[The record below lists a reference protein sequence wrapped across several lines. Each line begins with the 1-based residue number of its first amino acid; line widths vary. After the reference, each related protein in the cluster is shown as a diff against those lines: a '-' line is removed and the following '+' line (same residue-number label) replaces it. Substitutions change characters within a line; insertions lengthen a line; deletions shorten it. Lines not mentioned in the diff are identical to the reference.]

1 LELGTWNLEPG
12 TIRPQA
18 SVTIPTMKSNRSRL
32 LFLLVS
38 VAALASLRA
47 VDSGTG
53 KDPATKAL
61 SVFSEVFS
69 LTRGNYVD
77 PTDSKALL
85 EGAYDG
91 MTDALDPYSY
101 YVPAASMSAY
111 RAQQASGALSPGIIV
126 ARRGGF
132 PYVVAALPGSP
143 AQKAGVQPGDLI
155 HSVDGKNLRT
165 APLWKIRSALDGP
178 EGTNV
183 EVGLFRV
190 VEEKKVTLRLSRERF
205 SPPAV
210 ETRWEKDLGIVKIP
224 AITPSTS
231 DALARAIEEANKRS
245 IDKLIL
251 DVRGA
256 IGGETADAAPAASL
270 FVGRGPV
277 ARLVTRKVALKP
289 LDATGERAWKGRTI
303 LLIDD
308 ATGGPAEIFAA
319 ALKDR
324 ANATTVGETTAG
336 LAIVQRLVPTGS
348 GGSLFMTVARYQ
360 SPSGTLLGGKGLAPD
375 ERVITF
381 PGEAD
386 GRDPILE
393 RGLEVARRA
402 AARQA
407 A

>member
-1 LELGTWNLEPG
+1 M
-12 TIRPQA
+12 R
-18 SVTIPTMKSNRSRL
+18 SNRSRL
-32 LFLLVS
+32 LFFLVS
-38 VAALASLRA
+38 LAALASLRA
-47 VDSGTG
+47 VDSGSG

-91 MTDALDPYSY
+91 MTDALDPFSY
-101 YVPAASMSAY
+101 YVPAGSMSAY
-111 RAQQASGALSPGIIV
+111 RAQQASGALSPGIVV

-143 AQKAGVQPGDLI
+143 AQRAGVQPGDLI
-155 HSVDGKNLRT
+155 QSLDGKNLRT
-165 APLWKIRSALDGP
+165 APLWKIRSSLEGP
-178 EGTNV
+178 EGTTV
-183 EVGLFRV
+183 DVVLYRV
-190 VEEKKVTLRLSRERF
+190 VEEKKVSLDLRRERF
-205 SPPAV
+205 ASPPV

-224 AITPSTS
+224 ALTPATA
-231 DALARAIEEANKRS
+231 DALSRAIEEANRRS
-245 IDKLIL
+245 IDKLVL

-256 IGGETADAAPAASL
+256 IGGEIADVAPAASL

-277 ARLVTRKVALKP
+277 AKLVTRKVELKP
-289 LDATGERAWKGRTI
+289 LDATGERAWRGRTI
-303 LLIDD
+303 VLIDD

-324 ANATTVGETTAG
+324 ADATTVGETTAG
-336 LAIVQRLVPTGS
+336 MAIVQRLVPTGS

-360 SPSGTLLGGKGLAPD
+360 SPSGALLGGKGLSPD

-381 PGEAD
+381 PGESD

-393 RGLEVARRA
+393 RGLEVARRVT
-402 AARQA
+402 ARQA

>member
-1 LELGTWNLEPG
+1 M
-12 TIRPQA
+12 R
-18 SVTIPTMKSNRSRL
+18 SNRARL

-47 VDSGTG
+47 VDSGAG
-53 KDPATKAL
+53 RDPATKAL

-77 PTDSKALL
+77 PTDSRALL

-101 YVPAASMSAY
+101 YVPAGSMSAY

-126 ARRGGF
+126 ARRAGF

-143 AQKAGVQPGDLI
+143 AQKAGVLPGDLI
-155 HSVDGKNLRT
+155 HAVDGKNLRT

-178 EGTNV
+178 EGTSV
-183 EVGLFRV
+183 EVGLFRI
-190 VEEKKVTLRLSRERF
+190 VEEKKVTVRLRRERF

-210 ETRWEKDLGIVKIP
+210 ETRWEKDLAIVRIP

-231 DALARAIEEANKRS
+231 DGLARAIEEANRRS
-245 IDKLIL
+245 IDRLIL
-251 DVRGA
+251 DLRGA
-256 IGGETADAAPAASL
+256 IGGEPADAAPAASL

-289 LDATGERAWKGRTI
+289 LDATGERAWKGRTV

-324 ANATTVGETTAG
+324 AGATTVGETTAG

-348 GGSLFMTVARYQ
+348 GGSLFMTVARYE
-360 SPSGTLLGGKGLAPD
+360 SPSGTQLGGKGLAPD

-381 PGEAD
+381 PGETD

-402 AARQA
+402 PERQA

>member
-1 LELGTWNLEPG
+1 
-12 TIRPQA
+12 
-18 SVTIPTMKSNRSRL
+18 MKSNRSRL

-53 KDPATKAL
+53 RDPATKAL

-77 PTDSKALL
+77 PTDSKSLL

-132 PYVVAALPGSP
+132 PFVVAALPGSP

-178 EGTNV
+178 EGTSV

-190 VEEKKVTLRLSRERF
+190 VEEKKVTLRLRRERF
-205 SPPAV
+205 SPPAI

-231 DALARAIEEANKRS
+231 EGLARAIEEANRRS

-251 DVRGA
+251 DLRGA

-270 FVGRGPV
+270 FIGRGPV
-277 ARLVTRKVALKP
+277 ARLVTRKVALRP

-324 ANATTVGETTAG
+324 AGATTVGETTAG

-360 SPSGTLLGGKGLAPD
+360 SPSGTLLGGKGIPPD
-375 ERVITF
+375 ERVISF
-381 PGEAD
+381 PGETE

-393 RGLEVARRA
+393 RGLEVARRT

>member
-1 LELGTWNLEPG
+1 
-12 TIRPQA
+12 
-18 SVTIPTMKSNRSRL
+18 MKSNRSRL
-32 LFLLVS
+32 VFLLVS

-47 VDSGTG
+47 VDSGAG
-53 KDPATKAL
+53 RDPATKAL

-101 YVPAASMSAY
+101 YVPAASMPAY

-132 PYVVAALPGSP
+132 PYVVASLPGSP

-155 HSVDGKNLRT
+155 HAVDGKNLRT

-178 EGTNV
+178 EGTSV
-183 EVGLFRV
+183 EVGLFRF
-190 VEEKKVTLRLSRERF
+190 VEEKKVTLRLRRERF
-205 SPPAV
+205 SPPAI
-210 ETRWEKDLGIVKIP
+210 ETRWEKDLAIVKIP
-224 AITPSTS
+224 AITPATS
-231 DALARAIEEANKRS
+231 EGLARVIEEANKRS

-251 DVRGA
+251 DLRGA

-270 FVGRGPV
+270 FIGRGPV

-324 ANATTVGETTAG
+324 AGATTVGETTAG

-348 GGSLFMTVARYQ
+348 GGSLYMTVARYQ
-360 SPSGTLLGGKGLAPD
+360 SPSGTLLGGKGLSPD

-381 PGEAD
+381 PGETD

-393 RGLEVARRA
+393 RGLEVARRT

>member
-1 LELGTWNLEPG
+1 MAEVKTDRKKPVSPG
-12 TIRPQA
+12 VTIR
-18 SVTIPTMKSNRSRL
+18 TMRSNRSRL

-47 VDSGTG
+47 VDSGAG

-61 SVFSEVFS
+61 SVFSEVFA
-69 LTRGNYVD
+69 LTRANYVD

-111 RAQQASGALSPGIIV
+111 RAQQASGALTPGILI

-143 AQKAGVQPGDLI
+143 ARREGVEPGDLV

-165 APLWKIRSALDGP
+165 APLWKIRSALEGP
-178 EGTNV
+178 EGTTV

-190 VEEKKVTLRLSRERF
+190 VEDKKITLRLRREKF
-205 SPPAV
+205 SPPPA
-210 ETRWEKDLGIVKIP
+210 ETRWERDLAIVKIP
-224 AITPSTS
+224 ALVAGSS
-231 DALARAIEEANKRS
+231 EALARVIEEARRRS
-245 IDKLIL
+245 IDKLVIDL
-251 DVRGA
+251 RGS
-256 IGGETADAAPAASL
+256 IGGEIADAVPAATL

-277 ARLVTRKVALKP
+277 AKLVTRKVALKP
-289 LDATGERAWKGRTI
+289 LDATGESIWKGRTI
-303 LLIDD
+303 VLIDD
-308 ATGGPAEIFAA
+308 STGGPAEVFAA
-319 ALKDR
+319 ALRDR
-324 ANATTVGETTAG
+324 AGATTVGETTAG

-348 GGSLFMTVARYQ
+348 GGNLFMTVARYQ
-360 SPSGTLLGGKGLAPD
+360 SPSGTILGGKGLSPD

-381 PGEAD
+381 PGDGE
-386 GRDPILE
+386 GRDLILE
-393 RGLEVARRA
+393 RGLEVARRTP
-402 AARQA
+402 ARQA

>member
-1 LELGTWNLEPG
+1 
-12 TIRPQA
+12 
-18 SVTIPTMKSNRSRL
+18 VKSNRARL
-32 LFLLVS
+32 LFIVVS
-38 VAALASLRA
+38 VLALASLRA

-53 KDPATKAL
+53 RDPATKAL

-77 PTDSKALL
+77 PTDQKALL

-91 MTDALDPYSY
+91 MTDALDPFSY

-111 RAQQASGALSPGIIV
+111 RAQQASGALTPGIIV

-143 AQKAGVQPGDLI
+143 AQLAGVQPGDLI
-155 HSVDGKNLRT
+155 NSVDGKNLRT
-165 APLWKIRSALDGP
+165 APLWKIRSALEGP
-178 EGTNV
+178 EGTTV

-190 VEEKKVTLRLSRERF
+190 VEEKKLSLRLRRERF
-205 SPPAV
+205 TPPAP
-210 ETRWEKDLGIVKIP
+210 ETRWEKDLGIVKVP
-224 AITPSTS
+224 ALTAGTAESLS
-231 DALARAIEEANKRS
+231 RAIEEANRRS
-245 IDKLIL
+245 IGVLLIDL
-251 DVRGA
+251 RGS
-256 IGGETADAAPAASL
+256 IGGEISDAAPAASL

-277 ARLVTRKVALKP
+277 ARLVTRKVTLRP
-289 LDATGERAWKGRTI
+289 LEATGERAWKGRTI

-308 ATGGPAEIFAA
+308 ATGGAAEVFAG

-324 ANATTVGETTAG
+324 ASATTVGETTAG
-336 LAIVQRLVPTGS
+336 MAIVQRLVPTGS

-360 SPSGTLLGGKGLAPD
+360 TPSGVILGGKGLPPD
-375 ERVITF
+375 ERVIVF
-381 PGEAD
+381 PGDTE

-393 RGLEVARRA
+393 RALEVARRA
-402 AARQA
+402 PARQA

>member
-1 LELGTWNLEPG
+1 
-12 TIRPQA
+12 
-18 SVTIPTMKSNRSRL
+18 MKSNRSRL
-32 LFLLVS
+32 VFLLVS

-47 VDSGTG
+47 VDSGAG
-53 KDPATKAL
+53 RDPATKAL

-101 YVPAASMSAY
+101 YVPAASMPAY

-132 PYVVAALPGSP
+132 PYVVASLPGSP

-155 HSVDGKNLRT
+155 HAVDGKNLRT

-178 EGTNV
+178 EGTSV
-183 EVGLFRV
+183 EVGLFRF
-190 VEEKKVTLRLSRERF
+190 VEEKKVTLRLRRERF
-205 SPPAV
+205 SPPAI
-210 ETRWEKDLGIVKIP
+210 ETRWEKDLAIVKIP
-224 AITPSTS
+224 AITPATS
-231 DALARAIEEANKRS
+231 EGLARVIEEANKRS

-251 DVRGA
+251 DLRGA
-256 IGGETADAAPAASL
+256 IGGETADATPAASL
-270 FVGRGPV
+270 FIGRGPV

-324 ANATTVGETTAG
+324 AVATTVGETTAG

-348 GGSLFMTVARYQ
+348 GGSLYMTVARYQ
-360 SPSGTLLGGKGLAPD
+360 SPSGTLLGGKGLSPD

-381 PGEAD
+381 PGETE

-393 RGLEVARRA
+393 RGLEVARRT

>member
-1 LELGTWNLEPG
+1 
-12 TIRPQA
+12 
-18 SVTIPTMKSNRSRL
+18 MKSNRSRL

-47 VDSGTG
+47 VDSGVG

-143 AQKAGVQPGDLI
+143 AQKSGVQPGDLI

-178 EGTNV
+178 EGTSV

-190 VEEKKVTLRLSRERF
+190 VEDKKVAVRLRRERF
-205 SPPAV
+205 SPPGI
-210 ETRWEKDLGIVKIP
+210 ETKWEKDLGIVKIP
-224 AITPSTS
+224 AITPST
-231 DALARAIEEANKRS
+231 AEGLVRVIEEANKRS
-245 IDKLIL
+245 IDKLVL
-251 DVRGA
+251 DLRGA
-256 IGGETADAAPAASL
+256 IGGEIADAAPAATP

-289 LDATGERAWKGRTI
+289 LDATGERVWKGRTV

-308 ATGGPAEIFAA
+308 ATGGPAEVFAA
-319 ALKDR
+319 ALRDR
-324 ANATTVGETTAG
+324 ASATTVGETTAG

-360 SPSGTLLGGKGLAPD
+360 SPSGTLL
-375 ERVITF
+375 
-381 PGEAD
+381 
-386 GRDPILE
+386 
-393 RGLEVARRA
+393 
-402 AARQA
+402 
-407 A
+407 

>member
-1 LELGTWNLEPG
+1 
-12 TIRPQA
+12 
-18 SVTIPTMKSNRSRL
+18 VKSNRSRL
-32 LFLLVS
+32 LFLVVS
-38 VAALASLRA
+38 VLALASLRA

-53 KDPATKAL
+53 RDPATKAL

-77 PTDSKALL
+77 PTDQKALL

-91 MTDALDPYSY
+91 MTDALDPFSY

-111 RAQQASGALSPGIIV
+111 RAQQASGALTPGIIV

-143 AQKAGVQPGDLI
+143 AQVAGVQPGDLI
-155 HSVDGKNLRT
+155 NSVDGKNLRT
-165 APLWKIRSALDGP
+165 APLWKIRSALEGP
-178 EGTNV
+178 EGTTV

-190 VEEKKVTLRLSRERF
+190 VEEKKLNLRLRRERF
-205 SPPAV
+205 TPPAS
-210 ETRWEKDLGIVKIP
+210 ETRWEKDLGIVKVP
-224 AITPSTS
+224 ALTAGTAESLS
-231 DALARAIEEANKRS
+231 RAIEEANRRS
-245 IDKLIL
+245 IGVLVIDL
-251 DVRGA
+251 RGS
-256 IGGETADAAPAASL
+256 IGGEISDAGPAASL

-289 LDATGERAWKGRTI
+289 LEATGERAWKGRTI

-308 ATGGPAEIFAA
+308 ATGGPAEVFAG

-324 ANATTVGETTAG
+324 ASATTVGETTAG
-336 LAIVQRLVPTGS
+336 MAIVQRLVPTGS

-360 SPSGTLLGGKGLAPD
+360 TPSGAVLGGKGLSPD
-375 ERVITF
+375 ERVIVF
-381 PGEAD
+381 PGDAD

-393 RGLEVARRA
+393 RALEVARRTP
-402 AARQA
+402 ARQA

>member
-1 LELGTWNLEPG
+1 M
-12 TIRPQA
+12 R
-18 SVTIPTMKSNRSRL
+18 SNRSRL
-32 LFLLVS
+32 LFFLVS
-38 VAALASLRA
+38 LAALASLRA
-47 VDSGTG
+47 VDSGSG

-91 MTDALDPYSY
+91 MTDALDPFSY

-143 AQKAGVQPGDLI
+143 AQRAGVQPGDLI
-155 HSVDGKNLRT
+155 QSVDGKNLRT
-165 APLWKIRSALDGP
+165 APLWKIRSTLEGP
-178 EGTNV
+178 EGTTV
-183 EVGLFRV
+183 DVVVYRV
-190 VEEKKVTLRLSRERF
+190 VEEKKVNLHLRRERF
-205 SPPAV
+205 ASPPV

-224 AITPSTS
+224 ALTPATA
-231 DALARAIEEANKRS
+231 DALSRAIEEANRRS
-245 IDKLIL
+245 IDKLVL

-256 IGGETADAAPAASL
+256 IGGEIADAAPAASL

-277 ARLVTRKVALKP
+277 AKLVTRKVALKP

-303 LLIDD
+303 VLIDD
-308 ATGGPAEIFAA
+308 ATGGPAEVFAA

-324 ANATTVGETTAG
+324 ADATTVGETTAG
-336 LAIVQRLVPTGS
+336 MAIVQRLVPTGS

-360 SPSGTLLGGKGLAPD
+360 SPSGALLGGKGLSPD

-381 PGEAD
+381 PGESD

-393 RGLEVARRA
+393 RGLEVARRVTV
-402 AARQA
+402 RQA

>member
-1 LELGTWNLEPG
+1 
-12 TIRPQA
+12 
-18 SVTIPTMKSNRSRL
+18 MKSNRARL

-47 VDSGTG
+47 VDSGAG
-53 KDPATKAL
+53 RDPATKAL

-143 AQKAGVQPGDLI
+143 AQKAGVLPGDLI
-155 HSVDGKNLRT
+155 HAVDGKNLRT
-165 APLWKIRSALDGP
+165 APLWKIRSALEGP
-178 EGTNV
+178 EGTSV
-183 EVGLFRV
+183 EVGLFRI

-210 ETRWEKDLGIVKIP
+210 ETRWEKDLAIVKVP

-231 DALARAIEEANKRS
+231 DGLARAIEEANRRS

-251 DVRGA
+251 DLRGA
-256 IGGETADAAPAASL
+256 IGGEVADAAPAASL

-277 ARLVTRKVALKP
+277 AKLVTRKVALKP
-289 LDATGERAWKGRTI
+289 LDATGERAWKGRTVI
-303 LLIDD
+303 LIDD

-324 ANATTVGETTAG
+324 AGATTVGETTAG

-360 SPSGTLLGGKGLAPD
+360 SPSGTQLGAKGLAPD

-381 PGEAD
+381 PGETD

-402 AARQA
+402 PVRQA

>member
-1 LELGTWNLEPG
+1 MP
-12 TIRPQA
+12 A
-18 SVTIPTMKSNRSRL
+18 MKSNRARV
-32 LFLLVS
+32 LFIVVS

-47 VDSGTG
+47 VDSGPG
-53 KDPATKAL
+53 RDPATKAL
-61 SVFSEVFS
+61 SVFSEVFA

-77 PTDSKALL
+77 PTDSKTLL

-91 MTDALDPYSY
+91 MTDALDPFSY

-111 RAQQASGALSPGIIV
+111 RAQQASGAVGPGIVI

-132 PYVVAALPGSP
+132 PYVVAPLPGSP

-155 HSVDGKNLRT
+155 HAVDGKNLRNS
-165 APLWKIRSALDGP
+165 PLWKISSALEGP
-178 EGTNV
+178 AGTTV

-190 VEEKKVTLRLSRERF
+190 VEDKKVTVRLRRESF
-205 SPPAV
+205 TPPAV
-210 ETRWEKDLGIVKIP
+210 ETKWERDVGIVRLP
-224 AITPSTS
+224 AFTPSTA
-231 DALARAIEEANKRS
+231 DGLRRAIDEANRRS

-251 DVRGA
+251 DLRGS
-256 IGGETADAAPAASL
+256 IGGDAADVTPAASL

-277 ARLVTRKVALKP
+277 ARIVTRKVALKP
-289 LDATGERAWKGRTI
+289 LEAMGDRLWKGRTI
-303 LLIDD
+303 LLTDD

-324 ANATTVGETTAG
+324 ASATTVGEATVG
-336 LAIVQRLVPTGS
+336 MAIIQRLVPTGS
-348 GGSLFMTVARYQ
+348 GGSLFMTVGRYQ
-360 SPSGTLLGGKGLAPD
+360 SPSGTILGGKGLPPD

-381 PGEAD
+381 PGDSEL
-386 GRDPILE
+386 RDPILE
-393 RGLEVARRA
+393 RGLEVARRG

>member
-1 LELGTWNLEPG
+1 
-12 TIRPQA
+12 
-18 SVTIPTMKSNRSRL
+18 MKSNRSRL

-61 SVFSEVFS
+61 SVFSEVYS

-77 PTDSKALL
+77 PTDSRALL

-101 YVPAASMSAY
+101 YVPAASMAAY

-183 EVGLFRV
+183 EVGLFRI

-205 SPPAV
+205 SPPSV

-224 AITPSTS
+224 AMTPSTS
-231 DALARAIEEANKRS
+231 EALAKVIDEANKRS

-251 DVRGA
+251 DLRGA
-256 IGGETADAAPAASL
+256 IGGESADAAPAASL

-324 ANATTVGETTAG
+324 ASATTVGETTAG

-381 PGEAD
+381 PGETD

-393 RGLEVARRA
+393 RGLEVARRP

>member
-1 LELGTWNLEPG
+1 M
-12 TIRPQA
+12 R
-18 SVTIPTMKSNRSRL
+18 SNRTRL
-32 LFLLVS
+32 LFILVS
-38 VAALASLRA
+38 VLALASLRA

-53 KDPATKAL
+53 RDPATKAL
-61 SVFSEVFS
+61 SVFSDVFS

-91 MTDALDPYSY
+91 MTDALDPFSY
-101 YVPAASMSAY
+101 YVPAGSMSAY
-111 RAQQASGALSPGIIV
+111 RAQQASGALTPGIIV

-143 AQKAGVQPGDLI
+143 AQVAGVQPGDLI
-155 HSVDGKNLRT
+155 NSVDGKNLRT
-165 APLWKIRSALDGP
+165 APLWKIRAALEGP
-178 EGTNV
+178 EGTTL

-190 VEEKKVTLRLSRERF
+190 IEEKKLNLRLRREQF
-205 SPPAV
+205 TPPAP
-210 ETRWEKDLGIVKIP
+210 ETRWEKDLAIVKVP
-224 AITPSTS
+224 ALTAGTAEVLSRT
-231 DALARAIEEANKRS
+231 IEEANRRS
-245 IDKLIL
+245 IGTLVIDL
-251 DVRGA
+251 RGA
-256 IGGETADAAPAASL
+256 IGGDFADAAPAASL

-289 LDATGERAWKGRTI
+289 LDATGERVWKGRTI
-303 LLIDD
+303 LLLDD
-308 ATGGPAEIFAA
+308 ATGGPAEVFAG

-324 ANATTVGETTAG
+324 AAATTVGETTAG
-336 LAIVQRLVPTGS
+336 MAIVQRLVPTGS

-360 SPSGTLLGGKGLAPD
+360 SPSGTILGGKGLSPD

-381 PGEAD
+381 PGDAD

-393 RGLEVARRA
+393 RALEVARRVP
-402 AARQA
+402 ARQA